1 MANTNVKPTLP
12 GGFRDY
18 SPSQMLARLEMI
30 RTIEGV
36 YRRFGFVPLQT
47 SIVQMREVLT
57 GNEPSGMRM
66 WDTRVDAGQ
75 ENVSE
80 VKNASER
87 TTLRFDLTVPLAR
100 YVAENMK
107 SLRFPF
113 RRYEYGYVYRGESP
127 QAGRYCGF
135 MQFDI
140 DIVGA
145 RTGAADAEII
155 FCMAE
160 VMKALGIS
168 RFLIKVN
175 NRKILNGFAELLGL
189 NPASVQ
195 AKSMFRI
202 MDKADKIGIN
212 GVCDELAKP
221 SMELGETVFTGLS
234 DDQIAKVKQFMT
246 LVDGVATNTDRLAAL
261 RTYLTDSKIGI
272 EGVQELEF
280 IATFLA
286 SVGMTEAQWV
296 LDPSIARG
304 LGYYTGPVFETALL
318 DKPEFGSVFS
328 GGRFDD
334 LVSRFTGESLPSVG
348 TSAGVDRLFAALEI
362 LKTVKEP
369 EPEVDVF
376 IVNMSPALV
385 PEYFKL
391 AQELRAEGLR
401 AEIFMGHQDNSIKV
415 QTGTG
420 IARRAPF
427 IIYFGQDE
435 VTKGTVQVK
444 NTKTRAQVSLPRAD
458 VSVAIAKMVRGEA

>member
-1 MANTNVKPTLP
+1 MANTNIKPALP

-18 SPSQMLARLEMI
+18 SPSQMLARAEMI
-30 RTIEGV
+30 RTIERV
-36 YRRFGFVPLQT
+36 YRQFGFVPLQT

-57 GNEPSGMRM
+57 GNEPASMRM
-66 WDTRVDAGQ
+66 WNTYVDAGRADVP
-75 ENVSE
+75 E
-80 VKNASER
+80 SER

-107 SLRFPF
+107 DLRFPF

-127 QAGRYCGF
+127 QVGRYCGF

-145 RTGAADAEII
+145 RTGSADAEII

-189 NPASVQ
+189 DPASTQ
-195 AKSMFRI
+195 AKSLFRI
-202 MDKADKIGIN
+202 MDKADKIGIF
-212 GVCDELAKP
+212 GVLAELAKP
-221 SMELGETVFTGLS
+221 AMELGETVFTGLS
-234 DDQIAKVKQFMT
+234 SEQIARVGEFMR
-246 LVDGVATNTDRLAAL
+246 LVDDIASNADRLAAL
-261 RTYLTDSKIGI
+261 RAYLSESKIGI
-272 EGVQELEF
+272 EGVAELDM
-280 IATFLA
+280 IAAVLA
-286 SVGMTEAQWV
+286 SVGMTEAQWI
-296 LDPSIARG
+296 LDPSVARG
-304 LGYYTGPVFETALL
+304 LGYYTGPVFETTLL

-362 LKTVKEP
+362 LKAVKDP

-376 IVNMSPALV
+376 ILNMSPSLM

-401 AEIFMGHQDNSIKV
+401 AEIFMGHQDNAIKV

-427 IIYFGQDE
+427 LIYLGQDE
-435 VTKGTVQVK
+435 VSKGTVQVK
-444 NTKTRAQVSLPRAD
+444 NTKTRAQVSLPRANAGA
-458 VSVAIAKMVRGEA
+458 AIAKMVRGET